1 MEKLCPYLFGTC
13 VKHNLFM
20 NFDIQLLY
28 HKNVMYLK
36 MLLIQLDPVLSGNS
50 ICEEILVYPL
60 LVTFSRFIHFHGK
73 NYQRYLCMLC
83 VTGLQD
89 KMADHNNVREG
100 LGTSLRSVEPRFSRS
115 HSKPWI
121 IKNNINFFP

>member
-1 MEKLCPYLFGTC
+1 
-13 VKHNLFM
+13 M

-28 HKNVMYLK
+28 HKKIMYLK

-100 LGTSLRSVEPRFSRS
+100 LGTKPKKCRAQIPHVHIQNRGLETIVTSSR
-115 HSKPWI
+115 KD
-121 IKNNINFFP
+121 

>member
-1 MEKLCPYLFGTC
+1 MAEEGTMEKLCPYLFGTC

-28 HKNVMYLK
+28 HKKIMYLK

-73 NYQRYLCMLC
+73 SYQRCLCMLC

-89 KMADHNNVREG
+89 KMADHSNVREG
-100 LGTSLRSVEPRFSRS
+100 LGTNLRSVEPRFLTFTF
-115 HSKPWI
+115 KTVDY
-121 IKNNINFFP
+121 

>member
-13 VKHNLFM
+13 VKQNLFM

-28 HKNVMYLK
+28 HKKIMYLK

-60 LVTFSRFIHFHGK
+60 LVTFSRFIHFHVK
-73 NYQRYLCMLC
+73 TINVIYICC

-100 LGTSLRSVEPRFSRS
+100 LGTSLRSVEPRFLTFTF
-115 HSKPWI
+115 KTVDY
-121 IKNNINFFP
+121 

>member
-1 MEKLCPYLFGTC
+1 MEEEGTMEKSCPYLFGTC
-13 VKHNLFM
+13 VKHSLFM

-28 HKNVMYLK
+28 HKKIMYLK

-60 LVTFSRFIHFHGK
+60 LVTFSRFIHFHVK
-73 NYQRYLCMLC
+73 TINVIYICC
-83 VTGLQD
+83 VTSLQD

-100 LGTSLRSVEPRFSRS
+100 LGTNLRSVEPRFLTFTF
-115 HSKPWI
+115 KTVDY
-121 IKNNINFFP
+121 

>member
-1 MEKLCPYLFGTC
+1 MAEEGTMEKLCPDLFGTC
-13 VKHNLFM
+13 VKHILFM

-28 HKNVMYLK
+28 HKNIMYLK

-60 LVTFSRFIHFHGK
+60 LVTFSRFIHFHRN

-89 KMADHNNVREG
+89 KMADHSNVREG
-100 LGTSLRSVEPRFSRS
+100 LGTNLRSVEPRFLTFTF
-115 HSKPWI
+115 KTVDY
-121 IKNNINFFP
+121 

>member
-28 HKNVMYLK
+28 HKKIMYLK
-36 MLLIQLDPVLSGNS
+36 MLLIQLDSVLSGNS

-60 LVTFSRFIHFHGK
+60 LVTFSRFIHFHVK
-73 NYQRYLCMLC
+73 TINVIYVCYMLL
-83 VTGLQD
+83 VYKT
-89 KMADHNNVREG
+89 RWP
-100 LGTSLRSVEPRFSRS
+100 TIIRFE
-115 HSKPWI
+115 KDLVLA
-121 IKNNINFFP
+121 

>member
-1 MEKLCPYLFGTC
+1 MEEEGTMEKSCPYLFGTC
-13 VKHNLFM
+13 VKHSLFM

-28 HKNVMYLK
+28 HKKIMYLK

-60 LVTFSRFIHFHGK
+60 LVTFSRFIHFHVK
-73 NYQRYLCMLC
+73 TINVIYICC

-100 LGTSLRSVEPRFSRS
+100 LGTNLRSVEPRFLTFTF
-115 HSKPWI
+115 KTVDY
-121 IKNNINFFP
+121 

>member
-28 HKNVMYLK
+28 HKKIMYLK

-60 LVTFSRFIHFHGK
+60 LVTFSRFIHFHVK
-73 NYQRYLCMLC
+73 TINVIYICC

-100 LGTSLRSVEPRFSRS
+100 LGTNLRSVEPRFLTFTF
-115 HSKPWI
+115 KTVDY
-121 IKNNINFFP
+121 